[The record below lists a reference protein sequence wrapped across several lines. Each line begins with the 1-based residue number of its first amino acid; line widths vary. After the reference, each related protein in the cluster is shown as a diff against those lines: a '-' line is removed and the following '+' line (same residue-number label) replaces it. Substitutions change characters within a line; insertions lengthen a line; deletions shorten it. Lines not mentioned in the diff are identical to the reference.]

1 MIPQTIT
8 KTHCE
13 MVYFKF
19 KAMLFCLWKVFFLPG
34 NYTNT
39 LPAQDGKPDPPV
51 GKIAIK

>member
-8 KTHCE
+8 KTHCG

-51 GKIAIK
+51 EKIAIK